1 MSAATT
7 LRARRLPGLLP
18 LLVLPALAL
27 NLVTFVGPMLN
38 LAGYAFHES
47 LPGGG
52 IGKAITLATWGEL
65 ADDPYNW
72 GLLTTTLR
80 LSVEVTLL
88 TLLCAYPIAL
98 FVHQAPARWRNLLV
112 VACISPLLVSAVVR
126 TYGWI
131 IILSDGGV
139 VTSILHAIG
148 LTPPRLVFNETGVVV
163 GLVEILMPYMILS
176 LLSGFGRLNPVLEE
190 AAASLGA
197 APLVVF
203 RDVLLPLT
211 LPGILLGCLLTFVL
225 SVSSFVTPQLLGGG
239 RVNLLATEIY
249 NQAIVTL
256 DWPVAA
262 ALSLVVLAVFGTALF
277 AYGRLASAVDRRLG

>member
-1 MSAATT
+1 M
-7 LRARRLPGLLP
+7 RRPPGLLV
-18 LLVLPALAL
+18 LLAVPALAL
-27 NLVTFVGPMLN
+27 NLLTFAAPMLN
-38 LAGYAFHES
+38 LAGYAFHAS

-52 IGKAITLATWGEL
+52 IGKDLTLGTWDDL

-72 GLLTTTLR
+72 GLLVTTLR
-80 LSVEVTLL
+80 LAAEITVL
-88 TLLCAYPIAL
+88 TLVCAYPIAL
-98 FVHQAPARWRNLLV
+98 FVHRASSRWRNLLM

-131 IILSDGGV
+131 IILGDGGV
-139 VTSILHAIG
+139 VPSVLRALG
-148 LTPPRLVFNETGVVV
+148 MTPPRLVFNATGVVV

-176 LLSGFGRLNPVLEE
+176 LLSGFGRLEPALEE

-277 AYGRLASAVDRRLG
+277 AYGRLARALDRRLG

>member
-1 MSAATT
+1 MSN
-7 LRARRLPGLLP
+7 RLLP

-27 NLVTFVGPMLN
+27 NLVTFAAPMLN

-52 IGKAITLATWGEL
+52 IGTPFSLATWAEL
-65 ADDPYNW
+65 AGDPYNW
-72 GLLTTTLR
+72 GLVTTTLR
-80 LSVEVTLL
+80 LSVEVTVL

-98 FVHQAPARWRNLLV
+98 FVHRAPARWRNLLMV
-112 VACISPLLVSAVVR
+112 VCISPLLVSAVVR

-131 IILSDGGV
+131 IILGDRGV
-139 VTSILHAIG
+139 VPSVLRSLGIVSL
-148 LTPPRLVFNETGVVV
+148 RLVFNTTGVVV

-176 LLSGFGRLNPVLEE
+176 LLSGFGRLDPTLEE

-197 APLVVF
+197 PPLKVF

-225 SVSSFVTPQLLGGG
+225 SASSFVTPQLLGGG

-262 ALSLVVLAVFGTALF
+262 ALSLVVLAVFGVAMF
-277 AYGRLASAVDRRLG
+277 AYGRLALAVDRRLG

>member
-1 MSAATT
+1 MTRS
-7 LRARRLPGLLP
+7 RLLP

-47 LPGGG
+47 LPGGAV
-52 IGKAITLATWGEL
+52 GKPFSLATWVDL
-65 ADDPYNW
+65 AGDPYNW
-72 GLLTTTLR
+72 DLLTTTLR
-80 LSVEVTLL
+80 LSIEITVL

-98 FVHQAPARWRNLLV
+98 FVHRAPARWRNLLV

-131 IILSDGGV
+131 IILGDGGV
-139 VTSILHAIG
+139 VPVLLHAIG
-148 LTPPRLVFNETGVVV
+148 LTPPRLVFNATGVVI

-176 LLSGFGRLNPVLEE
+176 LLSGFGRLDATLEE

-197 APLVVF
+197 APLIVF

-211 LPGILLGCLLTFVL
+211 MPGILLGCLLTFVL

-239 RVNLLATEIY
+239 RVNVLATEIY
-249 NQAIVTL
+249 NQSIVTL

-262 ALSLVVLAVFGTALF
+262 ALSLVVLAVFGTAMF
-277 AYGRLASAVDRRLG
+277 AYGRVSLAIDRRLG

>member
-1 MSAATT
+1 MNK
-7 LRARRLPGLLP
+7 LLP

-27 NLVTFVGPMLN
+27 NLLTFVAPMAN
-38 LAGYAFHES
+38 LAGYAFHAS

-52 IGKAITLATWGEL
+52 IGREFTLSTWTDL
-65 ADDPYNW
+65 AADPYNW
-72 GLLTTTLR
+72 GLLMTTLR
-80 LSVEVTLL
+80 LSAVVTVV

-98 FVHQAPARWRNLLV
+98 FVHRASPRWRNLLV

-131 IILSDGGV
+131 IILGDGGV
-139 VTSILHAIG
+139 VPSVLRALGMTL
-148 LTPPRLVFNETGVVV
+148 PRLVFNATGVVV
-163 GLVEILMPYMILS
+163 GLAEILMPYMILS
-176 LLSGFGRLNPVLEE
+176 LLSGFGRLDAALEE
-190 AAASLGA
+190 AASSLGA
-197 APLVVF
+197 PPWVVF
-203 RDVLLPLT
+203 RDVLLPLS
-211 LPGILLGCLLTFVL
+211 LPGVLLGSLLTFVL

-262 ALSLVVLAVFGTALF
+262 ALSLVVLTVFGTALF
-277 AYGRLASAVDRRLG
+277 AYGRVTHAVNQRLG